1 MTKAGFPSQ
10 ISFLLYKV
18 IKRYKLRFY
27 GIYEKRKFLSCTLK
41 IHTELF
47 FIIRNSG
54 HLALKKLSASMINFS
69 DDYFPYKA
77 KSQNKRKKG
86 VLA

>member
-1 MTKAGFPSQ
+1 MQ
-10 ISFLLYKV
+10 IFELYSKDPH
-18 IKRYKLRFY
+18 
-27 GIYEKRKFLSCTLK
+27 S
-41 IHTELF
+41 ELF